1 MCPPGALHPAA
12 PVHDTP
18 EPEPRHRGR
27 KILKWVG
34 IALAALLL
42 VIAAVLLLLNTG
54 PGKRFIIGQLEG
66 MEFENGME
74 IGIGAIEELLP
85 HCTRFLLWAASWFC
99 G

>member
-1 MCPPGALHPAA
+1 MAEEATMASDPAA

-54 PGKRFIIGQLEG
+54 PGKRFIIFQIFI
-66 MEFENGME
+66 MEHTLG
-74 IGIGAIEELLP
+74 
-85 HCTRFLLWAASWFC
+85 LWTKRKQSKK
-99 G
+99 